1 MSDLWVIIRGMSR
14 DDHSGLR
21 CPHCQAALTL
31 VPAATDP
38 APTRVSPVS
47 PISPVS
53 LVLREE
59 QSPPPVAEVLA
70 VYAGRTRDDKTA
82 ARGAARVRASLD
94 RARQKETTRRATQ
107 RAAQRGTGQGF
118 RTA

>member
-14 DDHSGLR
+14 DNHSGLR

-31 VPAATDP
+31 VPAAATGP
-38 APTRVSPVS
+38 APAPVSPVP

-53 LVLREE
+53 LVLRED

-70 VYAGRTRDDKTA
+70 VYAGRTRDGKTA
-82 ARGAARVRASLD
+82 ARGAAKVRASLD
-94 RARQKETTRRATQ
+94 RARQKETTRRAAQ
-107 RAAQRGTGQGF
+107 SAARQGF

>member
-1 MSDLWVIIRGMSR
+1 MSR
-14 DDHSGLR
+14 DNHSGLR

-31 VPAATDP
+31 VPAAPGKASTATAP
-38 APTRVSPVS
+38 AP
-47 PISPVS
+47 IS
-53 LVLREE
+53 LVLRDE

-70 VYAGRTRDDKTA
+70 DYASRVRDGTTA
-82 ARGAARVRASLD
+82 ARGAAKVRASLD

-107 RAAQRGTGQGF
+107 RAARQGF